1 MKNYVK
7 DLFALTDN
15 GARDTIKATLS
26 SLWVYFINMVPPT
39 LLLFLMDEL
48 LLQNIK
54 NPLLYISISII
65 TLIVMW
71 YLLKLEYTRSFN
83 STYKE
88 SASLRLNI
96 ADTLR
101 KLPLSYFS
109 KHNLSDLA
117 QTIMTDVAAIE
128 HALSHSIPKML
139 AMTIFF
145 PIILIL
151 SILGNLILGLA
162 VMVPTILSVILLFI
176 SKKNFK
182 TRSVLLFST
191 LRDISDSYQESIE
204 LQKEIASF
212 NLQNENKRKING
224 LLESSENI
232 RLSNESLVI
241 LIVSLSD
248 FLSIT
253 SIGLVLVIGINHLI
267 NGQINILYLL
277 GYLLLAIK
285 MRDLV
290 AVSKEGILETFHIS
304 SSIERIKEIQN
315 IPHQTGNDIEL
326 KTFDIEFKNVSFSY
340 SEDTKVLDNISFTAK
355 QNEVTALVGT
365 SGSGKTSIFRIIS
378 RLYDHNSGEI
388 LVGGVN
394 IKEISTQSLF
404 NYISMVFQDVTLFDL
419 SVMDNIRI
427 GKIDASDEE
436 VIKAAQLANCMDFI
450 EKLPDGFN
458 TKIGENGAELSGG
471 ERQRLSIARAFLK
484 NAPILLLDE
493 IASSLDVDNEKKIQE
508 SLNKL
513 IENKTVLIISHR
525 LKSIQNVD
533 KIVVI
538 NDGNV
543 ERIGKHDDLI
553 SSSPSYNN
561 LIVKSKLTEEFV
573 Y

>member
-83 STYKE
+83 ATYKE

-128 HALSHSIPKML
+128 HALSHSIPKLL

>member
-83 STYKE
+83 ATYKE

-326 KTFDIEFKNVSFSY
+326 KPFDIEFKNVSFSY

>member
-83 STYKE
+83 ATYKE

-388 LVGGVN
+388 LVGGVD

-538 NDGNV
+538 NDGTV

>member
-1 MKNYVK
+1 
-7 DLFALTDN
+7 
-15 GARDTIKATLS
+15 
-26 SLWVYFINMVPPT
+26 
-39 LLLFLMDEL
+39 MDEL

-83 STYKE
+83 ATYKE

>member
-83 STYKE
+83 ATYKE

>member
-83 STYKE
+83 ATYKE

-388 LVGGVN
+388 LVGGVD

-450 EKLPDGFN
+450 EKLPDRFN

-538 NDGNV
+538 NDGTV

>member
-83 STYKE
+83 ATYKE

-109 KHNLSDLA
+109 KHNLSDLS

-388 LVGGVN
+388 LVGGVD